1 MEVAI
6 HSMKMMYE
14 DENTD
19 EILLLDASKAFNSL
33 NRQSFLHNVSYV
45 CPSVAIFVKNCYSSP
60 SRLFIVGITKI
71 ASRVRTAQGD
81 PVSIAI
87 YSLEVTPLINMLIDK
102 LLSEDS
108 VNVTV
113 MAYAD
118 DSSAAGNLQDLKRW
132 WSVLTEISLK
142 FGYYPEPTK
151 TWQVVKRCVS
161 EKVESAFFGT
171 KIKITTEV
179 HKYVCGSVG
188 TRKFKDL

>member
-1 MEVAI
+1 M
-6 HSMKMMYE
+6 
-14 DENTD
+14 
-19 EILLLDASKAFNSL
+19 
-33 NRQSFLHNVSYV
+33 
-45 CPSVAIFVKNCYSSP
+45 
-60 SRLFIVGITKI
+60 
-71 ASRVRTAQGD
+71 
-81 PVSIAI
+81 AI
-87 YSLEVTPLINMLIDK
+87 YGLEGIPLINMLIDK
-102 LLSEDS
+102 LSNEYS

-113 MAYAD
+113 VAYAD

-132 WSVLTEISLK
+132 WSVLTEIGLK
-142 FGYYPEPTK
+142 FCHYPEPTK